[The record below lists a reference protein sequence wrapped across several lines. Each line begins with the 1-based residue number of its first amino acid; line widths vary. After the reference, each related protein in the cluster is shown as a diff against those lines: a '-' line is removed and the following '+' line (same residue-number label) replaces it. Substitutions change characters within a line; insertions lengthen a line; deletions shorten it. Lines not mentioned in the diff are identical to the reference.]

1 MMGAVS
7 LDVLTIE
14 SSGLIGLKAQGLR
27 SEHFEASGSMDL
39 GIGLSG
45 EVERSKALQPQTHA
59 LKVNHSH
66 KEHRKDRTNP
76 KF

>member
-7 LDVLTIE
+7 LGVLTIE

-27 SEHFEASGSMDL
+27 LEHFEASGSMDL

-45 EVERSKALQPQTHA
+45 EVERSKALQPPLPSA
-59 LKVNHSH
+59 LHDPAGFSVW
-66 KEHRKDRTNP
+66 EVGV
-76 KF
+76 